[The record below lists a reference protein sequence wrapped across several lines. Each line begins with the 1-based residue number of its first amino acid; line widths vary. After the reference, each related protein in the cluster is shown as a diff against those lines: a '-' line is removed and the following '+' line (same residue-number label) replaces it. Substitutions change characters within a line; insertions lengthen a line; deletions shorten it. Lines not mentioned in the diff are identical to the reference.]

1 MVRKKSVA
9 LSAEKTLDTE
19 AICYRGVRD
28 LAAAIQRRTISPV
41 EVVEAYLK
49 RIEELNPRL
58 SAYLTL
64 TVNSALEEAKRA
76 EVEIAA
82 GRWRGPLHGIPYGAK
97 DIFETAGVRT
107 THGSSFFR
115 DFVPE
120 RDAECITRLRNAG
133 AIMLGKTLTH
143 EFAAA
148 TTTVNPHYGTAR
160 NPWNLDCIT
169 GGSSGGSAAAVAAG
183 LCAFALG
190 SDTGGSIRNPAA
202 LCGIVGFKP
211 THGRV
216 SLVGVCPNVMT
227 FDHVGPMTSS
237 ARDAA
242 LVLQALA
249 GHDRRDP
256 ASRDVAVPDYT
267 AGWEHGVRGLR
278 LALCPDFYM
287 NAEVDVEVDRAF
299 TEAVRV
305 LRSLGAKVESMSFLN
320 GKRLTE
326 LFPAISGPEFA
337 EFHRPFFE
345 KNPDG
350 YGTSVRERLE
360 WSLKITA
367 DEYVRALREREL
379 LRREVAGFFRSADA
393 LILPSMP
400 CAAAP
405 ISSLMAKVNGRDQPC
420 MWIHRPF
427 QSPHNLTGCP
437 AVSLPMGF
445 NREGMPLSLQIVG
458 PEWSE
463 GRVLA
468 IANAYEEATP
478 ELRTKRPPCG
488 GT

>member
-1 MVRKKSVA
+1 MNT
-9 LSAEKTLDTE
+9 ETL
-19 AICYRGVRD
+19 CYRGVHD
-28 LAAAIQRRTISPV
+28 LAADIRRRTISPV
-41 EVVEAYLK
+41 KVVEAYLN

-64 TVNSALEEAKRA
+64 TGDSALEEAKRA

-82 GRWRGPLHGIPYGAK
+82 GQWRGPLHGIPFGAK

-148 TTTVNPHYGTAR
+148 TTTINPHYGTAR

-216 SLVGVCPNVMT
+216 SLVGVCPNVLT
-227 FDHVGPMTSS
+227 FDHVGPMTLT

-249 GHDRRDP
+249 GHDRRDA

-278 LALCPDFYM
+278 LVLCPDFYM
-287 NAEVDVEVDRAF
+287 NAEVDGEVDRAF
-299 TEAVRV
+299 AEAVRV
-305 LRSLGAKVESMSFLN
+305 FRSLGAKIETVSFPH

-360 WSLKITA
+360 WSFKITA
-367 DEYVRALREREL
+367 DEYVRGLREREL
-379 LRREVAGFFRSADA
+379 LRREVAEFFRSADA

-405 ISSLMAKVNGRDQPC
+405 ISSLMAKVNGKDQPC

-478 ELRTKRPPCG
+478 EFRTKRPPCG